1 MKISKIINRLE
12 DAKVIVEDSKV
23 IIGDSSSSVDNYI
36 KIEKAIDEAI
46 ETISDYKY
54 LQKKVNK
61 LKKKLN
67 EAETALEMYDDD
79 KML

>member
-12 DAKVIVEDSKV
+12 DVKVIVEDLSL
-23 IIGDSSSSVDNYI
+23 SVDNYI

-54 LQKKVNK
+54 LQKKVKK
-61 LKKKLN
+61 LKKKLK
-67 EAETALEMYDDD
+67 ETETALEMYDDD

>member
-12 DAKVIVEDSKV
+12 EAKSIVTDV
-23 IIGDSSSSVDNYI
+23 ADSSSSVDNYI

-46 ETISDYKY
+46 ETISDYKH

>member
-1 MKISKIINRLE
+1 MKIPKIINRLE
-12 DAKVIVEDSKV
+12 EAKSIVA
-23 IIGDSSSSVDNYI
+23 DSSSSVDNYI

-46 ETISDYKY
+46 EAISDYKY

>member
-12 DAKVIVEDSKV
+12 DAKVIVE
-23 IIGDSSSSVDNYI
+23 DSSSSVDNYI

-61 LKKKLN
+61 LKKKLK
-67 EAETALEMYDDD
+67 ETETALEMYDDD

>member
-12 DAKVIVEDSKV
+12 EAKSIVTDV
-23 IIGDSSSSVDNYI
+23 ADSSSSVDNYI

-67 EAETALEMYDDD
+67 EVETALEMYDDD

>member
-12 DAKVIVEDSKV
+12 EAKSIVD
-23 IIGDSSSSVDNYI
+23 DSSSYNYI

-46 ETISDYKY
+46 EIISDYKY

-67 EAETALEMYDDD
+67 EIETSLEMYDDD

>member
-12 DAKVIVEDSKV
+12 DAKVIVE
-23 IIGDSSSSVDNYI
+23 DSSSSVDNYI